1 MQAAP
6 SATVVVVAVGTV
18 VTVVLGGRED
28 DVKDNTPSQDPE
40 TQVLN
45 AQSESE
51 VQVAPVFPHTV
62 TRPEFTA

>member
-1 MQAAP
+1 VQGAP

-18 VTVVLGGRED
+18 VTVVLGGREV
-28 DVKDNTPSQDPE
+28 DVEDNTPSQDPE

-51 VQVAPVFPHTV
+51 VQVAPVFPQTV